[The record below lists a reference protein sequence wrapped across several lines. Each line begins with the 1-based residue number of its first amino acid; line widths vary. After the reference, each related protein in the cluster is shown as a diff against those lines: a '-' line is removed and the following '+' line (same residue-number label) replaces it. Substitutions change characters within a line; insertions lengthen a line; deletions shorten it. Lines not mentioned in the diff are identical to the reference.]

1 MIVLLMARYLRK
13 VFLLTGVR
21 RFDVIVKKS
30 PYMLNEI
37 LNNILSPLGHSFQ
50 NPFNNR
56 IVNENKIRY
65 PLIYLKF
72 IIFQNNKPFNY
83 MKTSSRGRIKR
94 KILRRVVRYNRM
106 VD

>member
-13 VFLLTGVR
+13 VFLVTGIR
-21 RFDVIVKKS
+21 RFDVVVKKA

-56 IVNENKIRY
+56 IVNENKVRY
-65 PLIYLKF
+65 PLIYLKL
-72 IIFQNNKPFNY
+72 IIFQNNKPYNY